1 MSSNIIIESASRKD
15 MATSARYLCSCGGSA
30 LISHLSTKGCCCR
43 SVATRAVRPRS
54 QSCVPVRILSPTL
67 SSTFQV
73 LYLEKWFSTSG
84 PSTRQS
90 KSSLKDWMQYL
101 SRISPSVDASSMSRM
116 LTSLHLDLPRNLPEV
131 RRLFPNISFSEL
143 QQVVLRNRLK
153 RDKVPTNSK
162 KQSSLGSK
170 HLPDTISTT
179 QSSATDVKRAEVH
192 DSVRLPYEEPLVTS
206 SVISTSDKIEE
217 NTACAAS
224 VQPHT
229 PDCKTV
235 DESSILAPTSTDS
248 VVSKFNTV
256 ASDIAKQI
264 AEYMPT
270 VDINAAS
277 HTKPSAHLEQKQESR
292 KIDNKEKTKASEVK
306 KEMSAVQKQTTVR
319 RQLVTRSSID
329 RQTRGLVMCLR
340 DARTS
345 TSQLVRLEE
354 LCQHIAQ
361 YPDCTGIAV
370 KVCLLISMNF
380 LHCFSPKH
388 LVL

>member
-1 MSSNIIIESASRKD
+1 
-15 MATSARYLCSCGGSA
+15 MATTSARYLCSCGGPA
-30 LISHLSTKGCCCR
+30 LISHLSTKGCYCR

-54 QSCVPVRILSPTL
+54 RSCMPVRILSPTL
-67 SSTFQV
+67 SSTFQD
-73 LYLEKWFSTSG
+73 LCLDRCLSTG
-84 PSTRQS
+84 PSTQQS

-101 SRISPSVDASSMSRM
+101 SRISPNVDASSMSRV
-116 LTSLHLDLPRNLPEV
+116 LTSLHVDLPRNFPHV

-153 RDKVPTNSK
+153 RDKVPTNSN
-162 KQSSLGSK
+162 KQSRLDSNR
-170 HLPDTISTT
+170 LPDTVSMGTTT
-179 QSSATDVKRAEVH
+179 QSSVTDVKEAEVH
-192 DSVRLPYEEPLVTS
+192 DSVKLPYEETLVS
-206 SVISTSDKIEE
+206 GSVISTSDKNEE
-217 NTACAAS
+217 NTTSAVS
-224 VQPHT
+224 MQQHV
-229 PDCKTV
+229 PDSKTV
-235 DESSILAPTSTDS
+235 DKSSVLASTSTDS

-256 ASDIAKQI
+256 ASGIAKQI
-264 AEYMPT
+264 AEYVPT

-277 HTKPSAHLEQKQESR
+277 HTKPSAHLQQKQESR
-292 KIDNKEKTKASEVK
+292 KIDSKEKTKASEVK
-306 KEMSAVQKQTTVR
+306 KETSAVQKQATVR

-370 KVCLLISMNF
+370 KVCLLISVNF
-380 LHCFSPKH
+380 LDCFSPEL
-388 LVL
+388 LVF